1 MKRTIVYCSII
12 IWTLVLIASCG
23 RHRPVVHGFV
33 DAPQDSL
40 FLDLKEFVFPASEV
54 YLSRAVKCNGFYY
67 LVFYEQGRFHNLGSK
82 RIIMAISE
90 DNLQTKH
97 IPLPEHVDDFSSISV
112 INDTLVIGFRDA
124 DQGYCLDPKKWEWT
138 PYLFHKDHNDTLFE
152 DDDWSVKYSDHGEFG
167 SISWFIDKHLQ
178 EEYAFGGLYGTIH
191 RIDSTLYIVSP
202 TRVYALSDPSIGFHC
217 DSTTTYESAKD
228 VHLIGVHFSRAGY
241 SPLEHNFLPVVHFD
255 NEPAEIEEHTVR
267 VEIEDHTYKDMTYFD
282 GGFYV
287 SEFAKADTA
296 ILGSFV
302 ASDTLFCA
310 LHTPSGLELVKLD
323 SDRLSIVHSFD
334 KDLGVYSR
342 YSFRGQYPDVSYV
355 FKYRDDSDSAE
366 DKLLILVNDKAGSS
380 ELFDIGRDG
389 NTLLKL
395 CYNASVLNPVEQDGF
410 GELLAF
416 YLKNWDQLV
425 LDGVIQ
431 KEKTLGGEISYLN
444 LGADRNQYPPEEIF
458 KKDESYHID
467 VVSKRINDSYEVHS
481 EYWVQESDQ
490 SIPVVFMDWSRLRY
504 DSGFDP
510 EAKQKELV
518 DAITETVGQDPVIQ
532 KVDRNKKYTEW
543 HSGERSIRLY
553 GTDYNVRFLMF

>member
-1 MKRTIVYCSII
+1 MKRTFVYCSII

-23 RHRPVVHGFV
+23 HNRLVVHGFV
-33 DAPQDSL
+33 DEPQDSL
-40 FLDLKEFVFPASEV
+40 FLDLKEYVYPASEV
-54 YLSRAVKCNGFYY
+54 YLSRAVKSNGFYY
-67 LVFYEQGRFHNLGSK
+67 LVFDEQGRFHDLGSK

-97 IPLPEHVDDFSSISV
+97 IPLPKYVDDFSFISV
-112 INDTLVIGFRDA
+112 INDTLVIGSRDA
-124 DQGYCLDPKKWEWT
+124 DQGYCLDPKEWEWT
-138 PYLFHKDHNDTLFE
+138 PYLFHTDHNDTLFE
-152 DDDWSVKYSDHGEFG
+152 DDDWSVKHSDHGEFG
-167 SISWFIDKHLQ
+167 SITWFINKHLQ
-178 EEYAFGGLYGTIH
+178 EEYAFGGLYGNIH
-191 RIDSTLYIVSP
+191 RIDSTLFIVSP

-228 VHLIGVHFSRAGY
+228 VHLIGVHFSHAGY
-241 SPLEHNFLPVVHFD
+241 SLLEHNFLPVVHFD
-255 NEPAEIEEHTVR
+255 NEPAEI
-267 VEIEDHTYKDMTYFD
+267 VERTFGDFSYYD

-287 SEFAKADTA
+287 SEFAKVDTA

-323 SDRLSIVHSFD
+323 NDRLSVVHCFN

-342 YSFRGQYPDVSYV
+342 YSFYGHYPDVSSV
-355 FKYRDDSDSAE
+355 SKYRDDSDPAE

-380 ELFDIGRDG
+380 ELFGIGRDG

-395 CYNASVLNPVEQDGF
+395 YYNASGLNPVDQDGF

-416 YLKNWDQLV
+416 YLKNWNQLA

-444 LGADRNQYPPEEIF
+444 LGADRNQYPPEDIF

-467 VVSKRINDSYEVHS
+467 VVSKQIDDSYEVQS
-481 EYWVQESDQ
+481 EYWVQESDH
-490 SIPVVFMDWSRLRY
+490 SIPVIFMDWSRLRY

-510 EAKQKELV
+510 EAKYKELV
-518 DAITETVGQDPVIQ
+518 EAITEAVGQDPVIR
-532 KVDRNKKYTEW
+532 KTDRNKKYTEW
-543 HSGERSIRLY
+543 HSGERSIQLY
-553 GTDYNVRFLMF
+553 GTDYDVRFLMF

>member
-1 MKRTIVYCSII
+1 MKRTIVYCSLI

-23 RHRPVVHGFV
+23 RHRQVAHGFV

-54 YLSRAVKCNGFYY
+54 YLSRAVKGNGFYY
-67 LVFYEQGRFHNLGSK
+67 LVFYEQGRFDNLGSK

-97 IPLPEHVDDFSSISV
+97 IPLPEHMDDFSSISV

-138 PYLFHKDHNDTLFE
+138 SYLFHKDHNDTLFE
-152 DDDWSVKYSDHGEFG
+152 DDDWSVKCSDHGEFG

-178 EEYAFGGLYGTIH
+178 EGYAFGGLYGTIH

-255 NEPAEIEEHTVR
+255 NEPCEIEEHTVR
-267 VEIEDHTYKDMTYFD
+267 VEIEDHTYEDMTYFD

-310 LHTPSGLELVKLD
+310 LHTPFGLELVKLD

-355 FKYRDDSDSAE
+355 FKYRDDSDPAE

-395 CYNASVLNPVEQDGF
+395 CYNASVLNPVVQDGF

-416 YLKNWDQLV
+416 YLKNWDQLALGDV
-425 LDGVIQ
+425 LQ

-481 EYWVQESDQ
+481 EYWIQESDQ

-518 DAITETVGQDPVIQ
+518 DVITQAVGQDPVIQ